1 MKDESVKFVF
11 AFVKGKAIGY
21 HFLEGSDRFE
31 AFGNEREY
39 FPFVFGR
46 GSAKD
51 TAEAKN
57 LLREWLDYCGFPGTA
72 IHEDD
77 VEPDGLKVYYPKP
90 TMKSKW
96 APEEVGGILEEEGVK
111 AQGKVVENEWI
122 TLFGETI
129 EGDMDERE
137 DRLWCGGTWIVLER
151 RIGSQW
157 ITPLLSSH
165 TEQDIREM
173 VQGWRKNRAA
183 KKKIQ
188 EDLQERKEK
197 E

>member
-1 MKDESVKFVF
+1 MKNESVKFVF

-31 AFGNEREY
+31 AFGNEREDL
-39 FPFVFGR
+39 PFAFGR
-46 GSAKD
+46 SSAKD
-51 TAEAKN
+51 AAEAKN
-57 LLREWLDYCGFPGTA
+57 LLREWLEYCGFPGTA

-77 VEPDGLKVYYPKP
+77 VEPDGLKGYYPKP

-96 APEEVGGILEEEGVK
+96 TPGAVRRILLQEGVK
-111 AQGKVVENEWI
+111 NPDKVVENEWI

-137 DRLWCGGTWIVLER
+137 DRIWCGGTWIVLER

-173 VQGWRKNRAA
+173 VQGWRENRAT

-188 EDLQERKEK
+188 EDLQKRKEK